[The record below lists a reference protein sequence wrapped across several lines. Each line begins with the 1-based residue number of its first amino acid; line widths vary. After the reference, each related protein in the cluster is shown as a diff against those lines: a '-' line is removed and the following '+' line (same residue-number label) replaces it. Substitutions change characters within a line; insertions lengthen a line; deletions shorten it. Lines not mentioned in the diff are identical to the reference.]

1 MRMKERL
8 VERCWGGASF
18 SHMSRCFWRLSL
30 PKTRAAC
37 STLGE
42 EKARLKMGM
51 WRRKLARVA
60 SGVVL
65 RRFLSLSHVF
75 PCVSSQLLASV
86 IYILRGGS
94 RWDQPGRMCFMQHAS
109 EPVPTD
115 SPPNRE
121 LYISQSGTMM

>member
-18 SHMSRCFWRLSL
+18 SHMSRCFC
-30 PKTRAAC
+30 AC
-37 STLGE
+37 PCQKQGQPVALWAG
-42 EKARLKMGM
+42 
-51 WRRKLARVA
+51 RKRVSNGVA

-86 IYILRGGS
+86 IYILRGGKC
-94 RWDQPGRMCFMQHAS
+94 CFMQHAT

-115 SPPNRE
+115 SLPNRE